1 MGLDS
6 YILVYPTC
14 IRVEWFG
21 TFSWISKWTKN
32 RFLRLVLRV
41 PFQNFHGAMVSA
53 RQSFQFQKIAEDLI
67 FNIFFENLHERSS
80 YYKKDSVLIK
90 SENCINFGY
99 LKDPKKLLNFF
110 LEIVWSKNINFCMC
124 FFSFLLLKI

>member
-1 MGLDS
+1 
-6 YILVYPTC
+6 
-14 IRVEWFG
+14 
-21 TFSWISKWTKN
+21 
-32 RFLRLVLRV
+32 
-41 PFQNFHGAMVSA
+41 MVSA

-99 LKDPKKLLNFF
+99 LKDPKKLLN
-110 LEIVWSKNINFCMC
+110 
-124 FFSFLLLKI
+124 LLLVVVFFDRTKL